1 MFPQGDIKNRISIA
15 MKAILVSDHPR
26 SIPKT
31 KVHGEKLATELKEK
45 LSLQQFLR
53 RIIYSRT
60 WHKKYWQAQINF
72 ELITG
77 LIRLH
82 EITTECAGK
91 VFACF
96 PSPASRARTIACERS
111 ETCNLVRML
120 ET

>member
-1 MFPQGDIKNRISIA
+1 MFPQCDIKNGISIA
-15 MKAILVSDHPR
+15 MKSILISDHPR
-26 SIPKT
+26 SILKT
-31 KVHGEKLATELKEK
+31 KVRAKKVAAELKEK
-45 LSLQQFLR
+45 SSLRKFL
-53 RIIYSRT
+53 RIIYSRI
-60 WHKKYWQAQINF
+60 WQKKYWQVQINF

-91 VFACF
+91 VYPCF

-111 ETCNLVRML
+111 ATCNLVRML